1 MAKNWAEFRQPSRA
15 DGFTE
20 GAQLSAQQR
29 AATKGQI
36 CACTFSRV
44 LASALAS
51 RTNFRGS
58 SRTVTKNL
66 CWQSCRTHTCAANF
80 WHAMQQCK
88 GVRTPMTSA
97 QSRLSKQYEKIGQSS
112 GSPAGLMAW
121 RRVKTDTIL
130 FQFCSA
136 ESWPPLWN
144 CTNRPLRLWP
154 SYKRLRS
161 YELQASIAKFELKH
175 SWCNE
180 HSQTFF
186 CQKPW
191 QQKKE
196 SWYSDS
202 NLNIKAQDKRW
213 TSRQPTF
220 AYNPTCG
227 SQHPSFKRFALP
239 AGCTCA
245 LMRHILRS
253 RNPAREMGAKSA
265 PLQQGLLSTTSPV
278 FKVNHTSV

>member
-1 MAKNWAEFRQPSRA
+1 MCSKFL
-15 DGFTE
+15 TCH
-20 GAQLSAQQR
+20 
-29 AATKGQI
+29 AT
-36 CACTFSRV
+36 V
-44 LASALAS
+44 
-51 RTNFRGS
+51 
-58 SRTVTKNL
+58 
-66 CWQSCRTHTCAANF
+66 QS
-80 WHAMQQCK
+80 
-88 GVRTPMTSA
+88 VRTPMTSA

-191 QQKKE
+191 QQKR
-196 SWYSDS
+196 
-202 NLNIKAQDKRW
+202 KAGIATATS
-213 TSRQPTF
+213 TSRHKTSDGLQG
-220 AYNPTCG
+220 NPLLHTTQLADH
-227 SQHPSFKRFALP
+227 STRVSSDLLYLRAAPVRW
-239 AGCTCA
+239 CA
-245 LMRHILRS
+245 TSLRS